1 MDSLG
6 WQIKHALRM
15 VVSGS
20 GAYLLVF
27 SLGLQVDFSAV
38 ITAIFVTQSNVGG
51 SYRVA
56 VEQFFAAIA
65 SAICGAGAAALIL
78 PQDPASTAI
87 ALVIAL
93 TPLALLG
100 ARSPGFR
107 VAPISAVII
116 LLEGPGFELHTLT
129 LALDRVL
136 GVALGCGAGVVVSL
150 TVFPARALSAAVET
164 AGRVT
169 ALLARQMQILS
180 RNEPSLRGEHG
191 ALAAQVRENLVRLDE
206 LVEEAEHERRGRS
219 TRYSGTPRLL
229 RALRRLRHDTDM
241 LRRAGRD
248 ISSDALPASI
258 ATPWC
263 EAAGSAAKTLRGIER
278 LLAGG
283 KVPEDFDTLTPAVR
297 AYLGTLEDIRKSGEA
312 ATLPPATLRRMFG
325 IGFTLDQFR
334 RDIGDMIEIAQE
346 VPKPRPGLVAAMK
359 GWRSARG

>member
-1 MDSLG
+1 MDSLS
-6 WQIKHALRM
+6 WQIKHAVRM

-27 SLGLQVDFSAV
+27 SLGLQVEFSAV

-56 VEQFFAAIA
+56 VEQFFAAIVG
-65 SAICGAGAAALIL
+65 AICGAGAAVLIL
-78 PQDPASTAI
+78 PQDPVSTAI

-116 LLEGPGFELHTLT
+116 LLEGPGFELDTLT

-136 GVALGCGAGVVVSL
+136 GVALGCGAGVAVSL
-150 TVFPARALSAAVET
+150 TVYPARALSAAVET

-180 RNEPSLRGEHG
+180 KKEPSLRGEHG
-191 ALAAQVRENLVRLDE
+191 ALAAQVRENLVRLE
-206 LVEEAEHERRGRS
+206 GLVEEAEHERRGRS

-229 RALRRLRHDTDM
+229 R
-241 LRRAGRD
+241 
-248 ISSDALPASI
+248 
-258 ATPWC
+258 
-263 EAAGSAAKTLRGIER
+263 TLR
-278 LLAGG
+278 LLVGEDA
-283 KVPEDFDTLTPAVR
+283 PEDFDTLSPAVR
-297 AYLGTLEDIRKSGEA
+297 AYLGALEDIRKSGEVPM
-312 ATLPPATLRRMFG
+312 LPPATLRRMFG
-325 IGFTLDQFR
+325 IGFTLDQLR
-334 RDIGDMIEIAQE
+334 RDIGDMIEIARE
-346 VPKPRPGLVAAMK
+346 VPKPRPGLLAPPI
-359 GWRSARG
+359 RS

>member
-1 MDSLG
+1 MDNLN
-6 WQIKHALRM
+6 WQIRHAVRM

-20 GAYLLVF
+20 GAYLLVYA
-27 SLGLQVDFSAV
+27 LGLQVDFSAV
-38 ITAIFVTQSNVGG
+38 VTATLVTQSNVGG

-56 VEQFFAAIA
+56 IEQFFASIA
-65 SAICGAGAAALIL
+65 GAVCGAGAAALML
-78 PQDPASTAI
+78 PQNPVSTAI

-100 ARSPGFR
+100 ARSSSFR

-116 LLEGPGFELHTLT
+116 LLEGPGFELDTLT
-129 LALDRVL
+129 LAFDRVL

-150 TVFPARALSAAVET
+150 TVFPARAVLAAVET

-180 RNEPSLRGEHG
+180 KNEPIHRGEHG
-191 ALAAQVRENLVRLDE
+191 VLAAQVRENLVRLGE

-219 TRYSGTPRLL
+219 KRYSGTPRLL
-229 RALRRLRHDTDM
+229 RTLGRLRHDTDM

-258 ATPWC
+258 AASWC
-263 EAAGSAAKTLRGIER
+263 KAAKSAAETLHGIER

-283 KVPEDFDTLTPAVR
+283 KVPADFDTLTPAVR
-297 AYLGTLEDIRKSGEA
+297 AYLGALEDIRKSGEA
-312 ATLPPATLRRMFG
+312 ARLSPATLRRMFG
-325 IGFTLDQFR
+325 IGFTLDQLR
-334 RDIGDMIEIAQE
+334 RDIGDMIEIARE
-346 VPKPRPGLVAAMK
+346 VPKPRPGVVAALK
-359 GWRSARG
+359 GWRSARS

>member
-27 SLGLQVDFSAV
+27 GLGLQVDFSAV
-38 ITAIFVTQSNVGG
+38 ITAIFVTQSNLGG

-56 VEQFFAAIA
+56 VEQFFASIVGAV
-65 SAICGAGAAALIL
+65 CGAGAAALML
-78 PQDPASTAI
+78 PQDPVSTAI

-116 LLEGPGFELHTLT
+116 LLEGPGFEIDTLT
-129 LALDRVL
+129 LAFDRVL

-164 AGRVT
+164 AGRVA
-169 ALLARQMQILS
+169 ALLARQMQLLAKG
-180 RNEPSLRGEHG
+180 EPSLPGEHG
-191 ALAAQVRENLVRLDE
+191 ALAAQVRENLVQLGD

-229 RALRRLRHDTDM
+229 RTLRRLRHDTDM

-248 ISSDALPASI
+248 IGSDALPASI
-258 ATPWC
+258 SAPWC
-263 EAAGSAAKTLRGIER
+263 KAAESAAKTLRGIER
-278 LLAGG
+278 SLAGED
-283 KVPEDFDTLTPAVR
+283 VPDDFDTLSPAVR
-297 AYLGTLEDIRKSGEA
+297 AYLAALEDIRKSGEA
-312 ATLPPATLRRMFG
+312 ATLSTATLRRMFG
-325 IGFTLDQFR
+325 IGFTLDQLR
-334 RDIGDMIEIAQE
+334 RDIGDMIEIARDA
-346 VPKPRPGLVAAMK
+346 PKPRPGVVAAIK

>member
-1 MDSLG
+1 MDNLS
-6 WQIKHALRM
+6 WQLRHALRM

-27 SLGLQVDFSAV
+27 ALGLQVDFSAV

-56 VEQFFAAIA
+56 IEQFFAAIA
-65 SAICGAGAAALIL
+65 GAICGTGAAALIL
-78 PQDPASTAI
+78 PQDPVSTAI

-116 LLEGPGFELHTLT
+116 LLEGPGFELDTLT

-136 GVALGCGAGVVVSL
+136 GVALGCATGVVVSL

-164 AGRVT
+164 AGRVA
-169 ALLARQMQILS
+169 ALLARQMQLLS
-180 RNEPSLRGEHG
+180 RNEPSPRGEHG
-191 ALAAQVRENLVRLDE
+191 ALAAQVRENLVRLGN
-206 LVEEAEHERRGRS
+206 LVEEAEQERRGRS

-229 RALRRLRHDTDM
+229 RTLRRLRHDTDM

-248 ISSDALPASI
+248 ISRDPLPPSVA
-258 ATPWC
+258 APWC
-263 EAAGSAAKTLRGIER
+263 EAAESAAKTLRGIER
-278 LLAGG
+278 LLAGEG
-283 KVPEDFDTLTPAVR
+283 VPENFDTLTPAVR
-297 AYLGTLEDIRKSGEA
+297 NYLNALEDIRKSGEA
-312 ATLPPATLRRMFG
+312 TTLPPAVLRRMFG

-334 RDIGDMIEIAQE
+334 RDAADMIEIARG
-346 VPKPRPGLVAAMK
+346 VPKPRPSPVAAVK
-359 GWRSARG
+359 AWWSPRA